1 MTRRRELDRHR
12 HTLDETRSI
21 MNSMKTLAYME
32 TRKLAR
38 FLDAQR
44 SVVRHI
50 ESVANDFL
58 GFIFAARLGAWLLR

>member
-12 HTLDETRSI
+12 HILDETRNI

-38 FLDAQR
+38 FLDAQS
-44 SVVRHI
+44 SVVTHI
-50 ESVANDFL
+50 ETMA
-58 GFIFAARLGAWLLR
+58 G